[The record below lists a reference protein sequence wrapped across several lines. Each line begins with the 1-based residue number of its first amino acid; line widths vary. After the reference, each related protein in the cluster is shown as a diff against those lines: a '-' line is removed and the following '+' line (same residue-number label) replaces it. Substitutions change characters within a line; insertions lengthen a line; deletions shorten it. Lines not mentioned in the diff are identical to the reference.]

1 MTTLNDTIT
10 TSTGSDTITFTMD
23 GDPTRYSIPAFD
35 ASTLSAYTASN
46 VMCGTAAS
54 DTITITGSNGMYGH
68 NTITGFNS
76 TNLTSNYYA
85 YNGIGGNTWS
95 TSSWAAYGKPFE
107 DNFPEWNAFRKL
119 CNDYPGLD
127 KAYENLKSI
136 YTICYEDSILPK
148 DDE

>member
-1 MTTLNDTIT
+1 MIDLTNDTIT
-10 TSTGSDTITFTMD
+10 FNMD

-46 VMCGTAAS
+46 VMSGTAAS

-95 TSSWAAYGKPFE
+95 TSSWAANGKPFI
-107 DNFPEWNAFRKL
+107 DAFPEWNAFTTL
-119 CNDYPGLD
+119 CEEYPGLK
-127 KAYENLKSI
+127 KAYENLKTI

-148 DDE
+148 DDK